1 MSGQPSGVAVEE
13 EHFESLLDQVREL
26 HRLADKL
33 TRSPRLNEHV
43 RARLSW
49 TDPPTLPTEQREL
62 ADEVVEALS
71 TPRLTPSQLHRLQ
84 RAFFG
89 R

>member
-1 MSGQPSGVAVEE
+1 VDE

-49 TDPPTLPTEQREL
+49 ADPPTLPTEQREL